1 MSSQTIAL
9 VLLLLACP
17 VGMCLMM
24 WLMGRYQRNNQAQ
37 HQPGHAAGAPTGP
50 DAKGAEITRLQAEI
64 DQLKAA
70 QRDSEEGRAP
80 GDPPRKGS

>member
-1 MSSQTIAL
+1 MSQTVVL

-24 WLMGRYQRNNQAQ
+24 WLMSRYQRQNQARAQ
-37 HQPGHAAGAPTGP
+37 AQRPAGGPSDPDEKAA
-50 DAKGAEITRLQAEI
+50 EVTRLQAEI

-70 QRDSEEGRAP
+70 QRDTPQGHPP
-80 GDPPRKGS
+80 GDRPRSGP

>member
-1 MSSQTIAL
+1 MSSETLAL

-24 WLMGRYQRNNQAQ
+24 WLMGRHQRQNQAQ
-37 HQPGHAAGAPTGP
+37 HQPKHPSGTPVDP
-50 DAKGAEITRLQAEI
+50 DAKAAEITRLQAEV

-70 QRDSEEGRAP
+70 QRDSAQGDAQGR
-80 GDPPRKGS
+80 PPRSEA